1 MDEELGL
8 RERKKHKTRQL
19 IAATARELFVSRGF
33 ENVSVAEIARA
44 AEVSE
49 TTVFNYFPT
58 KEDLI
63 FYGLEAFEEALLQSV
78 RDRRPGEGVL
88 EAFGRFILQPRG
100 LLAAADPSSADA
112 LVSFSRMIA
121 ASPALAAREQ
131 LTLARYAA
139 SLAALLAE
147 ETGDSPGDLTPSVV
161 ANTLIGIHRA
171 VLDYVRQ
178 RITADP
184 AGLRRLAEDLQAEGE
199 KTIGLLAEGLAG
211 YGVRPPSTGLRSA
224 RLQAPLLGLF
234 GAEGQTPSPGQVAE
248 LEQALKASGK
258 TYEFHSY
265 EGAGHGFFAAD
276 GHTRILTWLGRYLA
290 Q

>member
-8 RERKKHKTRQL
+8 RERKKQKTRQL
-19 IAATARELFVSRGF
+19 IAATARELFISRGF

-63 FYGLEAFEEALLQSV
+63 FHGLEAFEEALLQAV
-78 RDRRPGEGVL
+78 RDRLPGEGVL
-88 EAFGRFILQPRG
+88 QAFGRFIMQPRG
-100 LLAAADPSSADA
+100 LLAAADPASAGA
-112 LVSFSRMIA
+112 LAEVSRMIA

-131 LTLARYAA
+131 QTLVRYAD

-147 ETGDSPGDLTPSVV
+147 ETGASPGDLTPSVV

-178 RITADP
+178 RITAEPADP
-184 AGLRRLAEDLQAEGE
+184 RRLARDLEVDGE
-199 KTIGLLAEGLAG
+199 KALGLLAGGLAG
-211 YGVRPPSTGLRSA
+211 YGVRPPSA
-224 RLQAPLLGLF
+224 V
-234 GAEGQTPSPGQVAE
+234 PGDNHQRQPTA
-248 LEQALKASGK
+248 
-258 TYEFHSY
+258 
-265 EGAGHGFFAAD
+265 
-276 GHTRILTWLGRYLA
+276 
-290 Q
+290 

>member
-19 IAATARELFVSRGF
+19 IAATARELFVTRGF
-33 ENVSVAEIARA
+33 EKVSVAEIARA

-63 FYGLEAFEEALLQSV
+63 FHGLEAFEEQLLQAV
-78 RDRRPGEGVL
+78 RDRQPGEGVL

-100 LLAAADPSSADA
+100 LLTADDPASADA
-112 LVSFSRMIA
+112 LLSVSRMIT

-131 LTLARYAA
+131 QTLARYAS

-147 ETGDSPGDLTPSVV
+147 ETGASPGDLTPSVV

-171 VLDYVRQ
+171 VLEYVRQ
-178 RITADP
+178 QITADP
-184 AGLRRLAEDLQAEGE
+184 ADLRRLATDLQADGE
-199 KTIGLLAEGLAG
+199 KALGLLAGGLAG
-211 YGVRPPSTGLRSA
+211 YGV
-224 RLQAPLLGLF
+224 
-234 GAEGQTPSPGQVAE
+234 
-248 LEQALKASGK
+248 
-258 TYEFHSY
+258 
-265 EGAGHGFFAAD
+265 GHA
-276 GHTRILTWLGRYLA
+276 
-290 Q
+290 

>member
-19 IAATARELFVSRGF
+19 IAATARELFVKRGF
-33 ENVSVAEIARA
+33 EKVSVAEIARA

-63 FYGLEAFEEALLQSV
+63 FYGLEAFEEQLLRAV

-88 EAFGRFILQPRG
+88 EAFGRFILQPSG
-100 LLAAADPSSADA
+100 LLAAADPASADA
-112 LVSFSRMIA
+112 LVSVSRMIA

-131 LTLARYAA
+131 QTLARYAS

-147 ETGDSPGDLTPSVV
+147 ETGASPGDLTPSVV

-171 VLDYVRQ
+171 VLEYVRQ
-178 RITADP
+178 QITADP
-184 AGLRRLAEDLQAEGE
+184 ADLRRLATDLQADGE
-199 KTIGLLAEGLAG
+199 KALGLLAGGLAG
-211 YGVRPPSTGLRSA
+211 YGV
-224 RLQAPLLGLF
+224 
-234 GAEGQTPSPGQVAE
+234 
-248 LEQALKASGK
+248 
-258 TYEFHSY
+258 
-265 EGAGHGFFAAD
+265 GHA
-276 GHTRILTWLGRYLA
+276 
-290 Q
+290 

>member
-33 ENVSVAEIARA
+33 GNVSVAEIARA

-63 FYGLEAFEEALLQSV
+63 FYGLEAFEEQLLQSV

-88 EAFGRFILQPRG
+88 QAFGRFILQPRG
-100 LLAAADPSSADA
+100 LLAAADPASADA
-112 LVSFSRMIA
+112 LLSFSRMIA

-131 LTLARYAA
+131 QTLARYAS

-147 ETGDSPGDLTPSVV
+147 ETGASPGDLTPSVM

-178 RITADP
+178 QITEDP
-184 AGLRRLAEDLQAEGE
+184 ADLRRLAQNLQTEGE
-199 KTIGLLAEGLAG
+199 KALGLLAEGLAG
-211 YGVRPPSTGLRSA
+211 YGVRPPSALPGNNHQR
-224 RLQAPLLGLF
+224 QA
-234 GAEGQTPSPGQVAE
+234 AT
-248 LEQALKASGK
+248 
-258 TYEFHSY
+258 
-265 EGAGHGFFAAD
+265 
-276 GHTRILTWLGRYLA
+276 
-290 Q
+290 

>member
-19 IAATARELFVSRGF
+19 IAAAAKELFTSRGF

-63 FYGLEAFEEALLQSV
+63 FYGLEAFEEALLEAV
-78 RDRRPGEGVL
+78 RDRPPGEGVL

-100 LLAAADPSSADA
+100 LLAAADPASADV
-112 LVSFSRMIA
+112 LLSVSRMIA
-121 ASPALAAREQ
+121 VSPALAAREQ
-131 LTLARYAA
+131 QIFAGYAR

-147 ETGDSPGDLTPSVV
+147 ETGASPGDLTPSVV

-184 AGLRRLAEDLQAEGE
+184 ADLRRLAEDLQADAE
-199 KTIGLLAEGLAG
+199 KALGLLAGGLAG
-211 YGVRPPSTGLRSA
+211 YAVKPPRPHVR
-224 RLQAPLLGLF
+224 
-234 GAEGQTPSPGQVAE
+234 
-248 LEQALKASGK
+248 
-258 TYEFHSY
+258 
-265 EGAGHGFFAAD
+265 
-276 GHTRILTWLGRYLA
+276 
-290 Q
+290 